1 MKIKRYVVTAVD
13 FDVDGHCDGKARV
26 LAACKSK
33 DEAKNFVIEDMRE
46 YVDVHANESM
56 VMDEDSMQVCTDDR
70 MNGCEWN
77 IEDVEIEI
85 EVDDV
90 MEFCDKAYNAGYRD
104 GVAETESGVR

>member
-13 FDVDGHCDGKARV
+13 YDVDGHCDGKARV
-26 LAACKSK
+26 LAVCKSK

-46 YVDVHANESM
+46 YVDEHANESM
-56 VMDEDSMQVCTDDR
+56 VMDEDIMRVCTDDC

-85 EVDDV
+85 EDDDIQ
-90 MEFCDKAYNAGYRD
+90 EFLDKAYNAGYED
-104 GVAETESGVR
+104 GINDHIQNS

>member
-1 MKIKRYVVTAVD
+1 MKIKRYIVTAVY
-13 FDVDGHCDGKARV
+13 FDDEGHCDGKARV

-33 DEAKNFVIEDMRE
+33 DEAKDFVIEDMRE
-46 YVDVHANESM
+46 YVDEHANESM
-56 VMDEDSMQVCTDDR
+56 VMDEDIMQVRTDDC

-77 IEDVEIEI
+77 IDDVEIEI
-85 EVDDV
+85 DEDDV